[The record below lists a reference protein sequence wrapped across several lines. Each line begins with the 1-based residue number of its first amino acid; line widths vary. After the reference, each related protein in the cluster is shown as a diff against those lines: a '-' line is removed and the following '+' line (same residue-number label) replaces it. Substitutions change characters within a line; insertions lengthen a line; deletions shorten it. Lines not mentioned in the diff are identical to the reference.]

1 MGPEAA
7 RGDIRPASI
16 VGAREN
22 SANSDARAARGAT
35 RCGVSRVSRL
45 PIPAG
50 WASTGATCGR
60 RTGMPERP
68 AGPRYPGFPGASAP
82 RHPGVPASRRPGVA
96 ASRRPGVPA
105 SRRPGIPEIPSIPS
119 FPGVTTVTTVTTT
132 TPVTAVISAT
142 TVTVQNA
149 SRECP
154 PSSDGFS
161 APATP
166 SHPERQRGAAPLEPR
181 PAAVLR
187 RQPCWGGSRAAA
199 AAVRRRPCSPC
210 AAAPTATGV
219 AAAAGCADTGHSSR
233 DCRISAHRDPQTAEA
248 SRSDRRPR
256 RDSRMDPHRPPAPAR
271 HGRPDRSRSLSL
283 TWHGVAGA
291 ENPSLEGGH

>member
-1 MGPEAA
+1 MQERCAAPTRAERRGRRPGPIRGLPASTRSTNLQVRSGFVGPEAA

-96 ASRRPGVPA
+96 ASRRPGVAA
-105 SRRPGIPEIPSIPS
+105 SRRPGIPASQKSQAFRVSRGSRRSPRSRPPHLS
-119 FPGVTTVTTVTTT
+119 RRSYQPRQSRFRTHP
-132 TPVTAVISAT
+132 ASA
-142 TVTVQNA
+142 
-149 SRECP
+149 RL
-154 PSSDGFS
+154 
-161 APATP
+161 PATGSRP
-166 SHPERQRGAAPLEPR
+166 QRLRLTQSDSAGPR
-181 PAAVLR
+181 PSNRV
-187 RQPCWGGSRAAA
+187 RQQCCGGSHVGA
-199 AAVRRRPCSPC
+199 AAVRRRQPCGGGR
-210 AAAPTATGV
+210 APHALLLPL
-219 AAAAGCADTGHSSR
+219 R
-233 DCRISAHRDPQTAEA
+233 
-248 SRSDRRPR
+248 
-256 RDSRMDPHRPPAPAR
+256 PAPLRWA
-271 HGRPDRSRSLSL
+271 
-283 TWHGVAGA
+283 W
-291 ENPSLEGGH
+291 